1 MKLVVGE
8 PGSGEARTRAGH
20 LLRGGEELC
29 TVDLALAET
38 LNAIWKHVRI
48 HHDLT
53 PGDARSAVKDLVLLC
68 GSLKVLSTSD
78 LSQDAVELALEEN
91 LSAYDS
97 LYIAGAKTIGA
108 TLWTA
113 DGKLYEVARRI
124 VPSGLLVVRPR
135 KA

>member
-8 PGSGEARTRAGH
+8 PGSDAARARAGD
-20 LLRGGEELC
+20 LLRAGEELC
-29 TVDLALAET
+29 TVDLALAES

-48 HHDLT
+48 HGDLT
-53 PGDARSAVKDLVLLC
+53 PDDGGSAIKDLILLC
-68 GSLKVLSTSD
+68 RKLTVLSTPD
-78 LSQDAVELALEEN
+78 LSQEAFELALGEN

-97 LYIAGAKTIGA
+97 LHIAGAKAIGA

-124 VPSGLLVVRPR
+124 VPAELLAVRPG
-135 KA
+135 